1 MQCLKGLLQCWVFM
15 VGTILYSDCPI
26 FCYAVPLYVTI
37 GSAVTGTLGSGS
49 TNNYQFDFPSNGI
62 TIILNVGTGTI
73 NCYASDRYIF
83 PTSTNYDWS
92 ISVSG
97 YANVFIDPDLIG
109 RTAGSY
115 MYVALQGALSSNT
128 YTLNTTTGDRRG

>member
-1 MQCLKGLLQCWVFM
+1 MMCLSLV
-15 VGTILYSDCPI
+15 VRILSSCS
-26 FCYAVPLYVTI
+26 FVYAVPLYVTI

-49 TNNYQFDFPSNGI
+49 INNYQFDFPSSGI

-83 PTSTNYDWS
+83 PTSANYDWS

-115 MYVALQGALSSNT
+115 MYVALQGVYSSNT
-128 YTLNTTTGDRRG
+128 YSLNTATGDRRG